1 MYYLFENMKMLAAQ
15 LFILGIFFAILAL
28 YTSIIEPTDQFSI
41 LNIPTKLS
49 YSAKMQYATS
59 NQILSVLLG
68 VEAWAIVFSILIWW
82 LLQFPAQSSQQK
94 YVRIVDQEY
103 LSASDFTVM
112 L

>member
-1 MYYLFENMKMLAAQ
+1 MLAAQ
-15 LFILGIFFAILAL
+15 IFVLGLFFAILAL

-41 LNIPTKLS
+41 QNIPTKLS
-49 YSAKMQYATS
+49 YSAKMQYAAS
-59 NQILSVLLG
+59 NQILALLLG

-82 LLQFPAQSSQQK
+82 FLQFPAQSTQQK
-94 YVRIVDQEY
+94 YVRLVDQEY